1 MGDTLNSH
9 PIRLCQNKNFEHF
22 KVLRKKG
29 NQRQVERCNAK
40 ALKRDSY
47 KLILILSFYFFF
59 PELQC
64 KFGPNFLKVCP
75 TIKILSD
82 HLLFLISSIY
92 LTLKHFFFGNYEK
105 YINSKKPFTT

>member
-75 TIKILSD
+75 TIKIFIKCIKNIVQ
-82 HLLFLISSIY
+82 HLEVKG
-92 LTLKHFFFGNYEK
+92 LTNG
-105 YINSKKPFTT
+105 